1 MFKKILVL
9 SLLCTISTYAQY
21 AIKGTINPNNDYSWI
36 LLYKLENGK
45 QSYIDN
51 ANVENGAFQFNVDDV
66 EPSGIYRA
74 YYQIENSLYVEFIY
88 NKEEIEFSFNPDN
101 PTETI
106 QFSSSEENKIY
117 QEYYKKITVQQR
129 KLDSLQV
136 VYIRSADPKSD
147 QEIITKY
154 RESLTELQK
163 IQVYYE
169 KISDGKLAN
178 HFIKA
183 SAQYNSS
190 TPHKKPQ
197 DYINEVKSHFFDA
210 IDFKDK
216 TLSNSTFINDRLTD
230 FVLYLNQADREVAQN
245 ALQKKAIENAV
256 QRLANDFDLLK
267 NFEESLLQHYV
278 EEENT
283 EMIYF
288 VIEEFY
294 NDLPIRYQDDVLKYK
309 VIAALKTAVGSE
321 APDFS
326 WKDDGIN
333 KNLHSLI
340 GSEYYIVVFFS
351 SGCPHCQTEMPDFYD
366 FISEIENIRVVT
378 IGLEDQKKD
387 WEEMTANYS
396 EFINILDLDKW
407 QSKKVKDYGVTGI
420 PGYFVLDANKK
431 ILAKPNDLETLKA
444 MFEVK

>member
-9 SLLCTISTYAQY
+9 SLLCTVSTYAQY

-136 VYIRSADPKSD
+136 DYIRSADPKTD
-147 QEIITKY
+147 QEIIAKY

-163 IQVYYE
+163 VQVYYE

-183 SAQYNSS
+183 SSQYNSS

-197 DYINEVKSHFFDA
+197 DYINEVKTHFFDA

-216 TLSNSTFINDRLTD
+216 ILSNSTFINDRLTD

-267 NFEESLLQHYV
+267 NFEESLLHHYV

-294 NDLPIRYQDDVLKYK
+294 NELPILYQDDALKYK
-309 VIAALKTAVGSE
+309 VLAALKTAVGSE

-351 SGCPHCQTEMPDFYD
+351 SGCPHCQIEMPDLYD
-366 FISEIENIRVVT
+366 FINGIENIRVVT
-378 IGLEDQKKD
+378 VGLEDQKED

-431 ILAKPNDLETLKA
+431 ILAKPNDLETLKT
-444 MFEVK
+444 MFDVK